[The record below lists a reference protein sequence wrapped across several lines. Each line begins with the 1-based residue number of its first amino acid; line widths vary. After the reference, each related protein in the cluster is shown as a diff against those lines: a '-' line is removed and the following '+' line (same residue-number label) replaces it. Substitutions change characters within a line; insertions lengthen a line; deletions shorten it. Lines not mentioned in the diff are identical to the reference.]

1 MRYDGILRDVM
12 RTATSE
18 HEIVHAHADVFS
30 VGLYAFVNEHAS
42 SFYPIHRTWFWFD
55 VIWKKKKIKNN
66 YIIRFQK
73 ISYGER

>member
-18 HEIVHAHADVFS
+18 HEIVHAHANVFS

-42 SFYPIHRTWFWFD
+42 SFYPIHSTWFWFD
-55 VIWKKKKIKNN
+55 VI
-66 YIIRFQK
+66 
-73 ISYGER
+73 